1 MNECIFCKII
11 NKEIPCYEIYE
22 DENILAFLDRTPVN
36 PGHTLVIPKKHSETI
51 LDTDEETLEKLIIAT
66 KKISN
71 AIYKG
76 LKLKGFNIG
85 MNQFKVGGQVVPH
98 LHIHIIPRKEGDNLR
113 LWGSREYESEE
124 EKFEIQD
131 KITRLLK

>member
-124 EKFEIQD
+124 EKFETQD

>member
-98 LHIHIIPRKEGDNLR
+98 LHIHIMPRKEGDNLR
-113 LWGSREYESEE
+113 LWGGREYESEE
-124 EKFEIQD
+124 EKF
-131 KITRLLK
+131 

>member
-98 LHIHIIPRKEGDNLR
+98 LHIHIMPRKEGDNLR